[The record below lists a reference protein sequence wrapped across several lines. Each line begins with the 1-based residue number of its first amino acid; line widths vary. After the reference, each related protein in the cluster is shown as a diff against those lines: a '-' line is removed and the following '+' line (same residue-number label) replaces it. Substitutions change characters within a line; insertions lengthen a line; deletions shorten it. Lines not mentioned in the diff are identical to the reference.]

1 MNMMETFG
9 TTCPLVEPLIAIT
22 KPCLPPQVYKQF
34 ILINKGGKE
43 HVQLVIK

>member
-1 MNMMETFG
+1 MNMMEAFGATF
-9 TTCPLVEPLIAIT
+9 PLVEPLMAIA
-22 KPCLPPQVYKQF
+22 KPCLPPQVCKQF